1 MVQKLAAAGCT
12 VDVSTLDV
20 SDPGEAAQLLADAGR
35 RAPIGGI
42 FHLAMV
48 LDDRLI
54 IKQARPTPIGIQKPW
69 LTASTALRSRNA
81 LCGC

>member
-20 SDPGEAAQLLADAGR
+20 ANRGEAEQLLADASR
-35 RAPIGGI
+35 LAPIGGV

-54 IKQARPTPIGIQKPW
+54 INQARP
-69 LTASTALRSRNA
+69 
-81 LCGC
+81 

>member
-1 MVQKLAAAGCT
+1 MYHACWARSGLRTGEQVKVVQKLAAAGCT

-20 SDPGEAAQLLADAGR
+20 SDPAEAAQLLADAGR
-35 RAPIGGI
+35 HAPIGGI

-54 IKQARPTPIGIQKPW
+54 IKQVRK
-69 LTASTALRSRNA
+69 
-81 LCGC
+81 